1 MLKNKEKILF
11 VSEMTLGVIVLILI
25 YSLHGK
31 IHGITEY
38 ILFFILYLTLGREVF
53 KNAAMDFI
61 KGKFMRESFLMS
73 VATIG
78 AIILHEL
85 PEALAVLIFYRVGDY
100 FEEMAVNKSKRTI
113 SALMS
118 IRPDSAN
125 IIRENGSIEKVDIS
139 QVRIDDNII
148 INPFEKVPLD
158 SIIYEGESW
167 LDTKALTGESMPKRL
182 KSETKFW
189 REL

>member
-11 VSEMTLGVIVLILI
+11 VSEMTLGVIILILI

-78 AIILHEL
+78 AIILPEL

-100 FEEMAVNKSKRTI
+100 FEEMAINK
-113 SALMS
+113 
-118 IRPDSAN
+118 
-125 IIRENGSIEKVDIS
+125 
-139 QVRIDDNII
+139 
-148 INPFEKVPLD
+148 
-158 SIIYEGESW
+158 
-167 LDTKALTGESMPKRL
+167 
-182 KSETKFW
+182 
-189 REL
+189 